1 MQSDCK
7 VVAFIMRKNKE
18 DKIMCKRVY
27 LKARKQKW
35 KCRKHGMQRDSQV
48 KQRSF

>member
-27 LKARKQKW
+27 LKAKGSRNGNAGSTE
-35 KCRKHGMQRDSQV
+35 CRGIHR
-48 KQRSF
+48 